1 MGVHTH
7 FKVGETSKT
16 AKRSLWGVLV
26 ITVLFMGVEIAA
38 GLWTGSLALLA
49 DAAHMATDAGALA
62 FSLFAFWIGERPPS
76 LKSTFGYRR
85 LEILSALGNGLVL
98 WVTVGVIVHEA
109 YVRFRNPTMILAGP
123 MFWVALAGLVA
134 NIGSALVLRSS
145 QRMNLNVRG
154 AYLNV
159 MGDMWG
165 SIGVIGAAV
174 VIYKT
179 GWRWVD
185 PVASVVVCLAVLHG
199 SWNLIKDALTILM
212 EAAPKHLD
220 TTQIRIALESMD
232 GVKGVH
238 DLHVWT
244 VTSGY
249 DLLSGHLLVENIER
263 SPEILKRAQD
273 LLHERFELHHV
284 TLQIEKY
291 DKQISY
297 EDGCHG

>member
-1 MGVHTH
+1 
-7 FKVGETSKT
+7 
-16 AKRSLWGVLV
+16 
-26 ITVLFMGVEIAA
+26 
-38 GLWTGSLALLA
+38 
-49 DAAHMATDAGALA
+49 
-62 FSLFAFWIGERPPS
+62 
-76 LKSTFGYRR
+76 
-85 LEILSALGNGLVL
+85 
-98 WVTVGVIVHEA
+98 
-109 YVRFRNPTMILAGP
+109 MILAGP